1 MNIEENHKKEYVEA
15 YSHIDLA
22 KQLGTTLALLDSHA
36 DAEGWKEEHRL
47 YWFDKS
53 IESLK
58 YALNEGSIPA
68 VKELLKLSGLTRP
81 VGRPKKIDIEHHLA
95 VQAKIADE
103 WEADIQRLKLV
114 ENN

>member
-15 YSHIDLA
+15 YSHIELA
-22 KQLGTTLALLDSHA
+22 KKLGTTLALLDSHA

-68 VKELLKLSGLTRP
+68 VKELLKLSGITRP
-81 VGRPKKIDIEHHLA
+81 VGRPKKIDVEKYLA
-95 VQAKIADE
+95 VEAKIADE
-103 WEADIQRLKLV
+103 WEADTQRLKLIHK
-114 ENN
+114 N

>member
-1 MNIEENHKKEYVEA
+1 MNIKDIHKQEYVEA
-15 YSHIDLA
+15 YSHIELA
-22 KQLGTTLALLDSHA
+22 KKLGTTLTLLDSHA
-36 DAEGWKEEHRL
+36 ELQGWKEEHRL

-68 VKELLKLSGLTRP
+68 VKELLKIAGVTRP
-81 VGRPKKIDIEHHLA
+81 VGRPKKADIEHHLKI
-95 VQAKIADE
+95 QSKIADE
-103 WEADIQRLKLV
+103 FESDVRRLSLV